1 MTTLDA
7 PAPPSPQV
15 RRSPVRVLLGRASDA
30 AWRLLVVAAV
40 LAVVLFGLGR
50 LWFVVMPLFV
60 ALLLT
65 AAISPVTTR
74 LEARGVPPVLAAW
87 AGFGGFLAVLAGV
100 GMLIV
105 PAIAAEFDRL
115 GPVLSRGVDDVQRWL
130 VDGPLGLSPESVER
144 YRAEAADRI
153 GAALRSSSDSLVAG
167 AVAAVEVVAGTILA
181 LVLTFFFL
189 KDGREFQR
197 WGIEHLPRRHH
208 ELVRALAARA
218 WGALG
223 AYLRGAALIGLLEAV
238 VLGVTV
244 WLVGARLAVPVA
256 VLTFVGAFFPIVGAV
271 ASGIVASLVALVSG
285 GPTAALIVAVVA
297 LIVQQFDNDLLAPMV
312 YGRMI
317 RLHPVVVLLSLT
329 AGGTLGGVAGAFL
342 AVPVAAVL
350 GAVGQEI
357 WARYGEVWLSA
368 QPSTRGSET
377 DGG

>member
-1 MTTLDA
+1 VTTLDA
-7 PAPPSPQV
+7 PAPSSPQV
-15 RRSPVRVLLGRASDA
+15 RRSPVRLLLGRASDS
-30 AWRLLVVAAV
+30 AWRLLVVVAA
-40 LAVVLFGLGR
+40 LAVVLFVLGR

-74 LEARGVPPVLAAW
+74 LEARGAPPVLAAW
-87 AGFGGFLAVLAGV
+87 AGFGGFLAVLVGL

-105 PAIAAEFDRL
+105 PAIAEEFDRL
-115 GPVLSRGVDDVQRWL
+115 GPVLSRGVDDVERWL
-130 VDGPLGLSPESVER
+130 VDGPLGLEPETLKR
-144 YRAEAADRI
+144 YRAEAGDRI

-167 AVAAVEVVAGTILA
+167 AVAAVEVVAGTILG

-189 KDGREFQR
+189 KDGRKFQQ
-197 WGIEHLPRRHH
+197 WGLDHLPPRHH

-218 WGALG
+218 WRALG

-238 VLGVTV
+238 VLGLTV

-256 VLTFVGAFFPIVGAV
+256 VLTFIGAFFPIVGAV
-271 ASGIVASLVALVSG
+271 AAGIVATLVALVSG
-285 GPTAALIVAVVA
+285 GPSAALIVAVVA
-297 LIVQQFDNDLLAPMV
+297 LLVQQFDNDLLAPMI

-368 QPSTRGSET
+368 QPTAENG
-377 DGG
+377 